1 MKEEAR
7 LQTAI
12 IRFLRADG
20 RFVNKTQSGPGTD
33 TGTLDVIT
41 LDPSGRFLGFEIK
54 RPDGG
59 GVVSAEQKAVGKQI
73 VRNGGRWE
81 VVDSWE
87 RFEEV
92 WKDVGKLF

>member
-33 TGTLDVIT
+33 TGTPDVLTI
-41 LDPSGRFLGFEIK
+41 DKSGRFLGLEIK

-73 VRNGGRWE
+73 IRNGGRWE

-92 WKDVGKLF
+92 WRDVGKLF

>member
-33 TGTLDVIT
+33 TGTPDVLTI
-41 LDPSGRFLGFEIK
+41 DQSGRFLGLEIK
-54 RPDGG
+54 RPDGM

-73 VRNGGRWE
+73 IRNGGRWE
-81 VVDSWE
+81 VIDSWE

-92 WKDVGKLF
+92 WRDVGKLF